1 MGILSTL
8 LTIAGGV
15 WGMGGNLR
23 LIYERSADS
32 RQQSEDRLQTL
43 QRVIAF
49 GAWVVA
55 IVSYEAYLVEL
66 RRPPHCRRPLRATRL
81 LKTPSPPPEA
91 TIPIRRGWLLSG
103 TMGASFRRPTQQTC
117 D

>member
-66 RRPPHCRRPLRATRL
+66 EEAAALSSAASGDAT
-81 LKTPSPPPEA
+81 SEDPESS
-91 TIPIRRGWLLSG
+91 SG
-103 TMGASFRRPTQQTC
+103 GHHPNQKRVVAFRDNGSFISSTNPANV
-117 D
+117 

>member
-66 RRPPHCRRPLRATRL
+66 EEAAALSSAASSSGDAT
-81 LKTPSPPPEA
+81 SEDPES
-91 TIPIRRGWLLSG
+91 SG
-103 TMGASFRRPTQQTC
+103 GHHPNQKRVVAFRDNGSFISSTNPANV
-117 D
+117 